1 MQQFRNDKYWI
12 DMTSLLTS
20 VSRGLKEQN
29 DINYLWRTWEKKY
42 FVLT

>member
-1 MQQFRNDKYWI
+1 MQQFRNDKYCI

-20 VSRGLKEQN
+20 VSRGLTEQN
-29 DINYLWRTWEKKY
+29 DINYVWWTWDKKY